1 MPEEYAAKFDAKTPS
16 TYGENQLATG
26 PYMIENDP
34 SGKAIGY
41 DPGKRIHLVRN
52 PSWDKSLDF
61 KPAYLDEIDNLEGN
75 DDPGV
80 ASRRILTGQSMING
94 DFSPLP
100 ENLKDASQNRKSQ
113 LVLIPCGGGRW
124 ISMNTTIKPFDD
136 LNVRKAVIAG
146 FDRSALLLTRGG
158 KLVGDIA
165 THYLAP
171 GIAGFEEA
179 GGMKGTGVDFL
190 SRRRQAAARRSA
202 PSTSRRRATPPASTR
217 ARRRS

>member
-1 MPEEYAAKFDAKTPS
+1 MPEAYAEKFDAKTPS

-26 PYMIENDP
+26 PYMIENDA

-80 ASRRILTGQSMING
+80 ASRRILTGQSMVNG

-100 ENLKDASQNRKSQ
+100 ENLKDAIENRQ
-113 LVLIPCGGGRW
+113 EP
-124 ISMNTTIKPFDD
+124 
-136 LNVRKAVIAG
+136 
-146 FDRSALLLTRGG
+146 
-158 KLVGDIA
+158 
-165 THYLAP
+165 
-171 GIAGFEEA
+171 
-179 GGMKGTGVDFL
+179 
-190 SRRRQAAARRSA
+190 ARA
-202 PSTSRRRATPPASTR
+202 DAE
-217 ARRRS
+217 RRRSLDLDEHDGQAVRRHQRPQGRQRRHSTATRCC